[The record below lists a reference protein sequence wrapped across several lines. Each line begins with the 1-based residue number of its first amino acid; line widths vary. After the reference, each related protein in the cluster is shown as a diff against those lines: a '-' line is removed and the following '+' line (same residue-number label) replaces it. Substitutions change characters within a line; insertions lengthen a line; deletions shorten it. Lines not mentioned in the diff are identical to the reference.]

1 MLDFCYTTKKI
12 FFVVVCTNNSNYPRK
27 VEMTES
33 GKFIEIERDNPDND
47 CAIDKIDE
55 ENEVGINNDDNK
67 TVTDKE
73 RMPVTSSPNQSPGK
87 TVRIKENG
95 TQPNG
100 DKVGEVRLL
109 YDYLVILIDELLNA
123 LFERICIV

>member
-1 MLDFCYTTKKI
+1 MY
-12 FFVVVCTNNSNYPRK
+12 VVCTNNPNYPRK
-27 VEMTES
+27 VEITES
-33 GKFIEIERDNPDND
+33 GKFIEIERDNATND

-55 ENEVGINNDDNK
+55 ENEVGINNDNNK
-67 TVTDKE
+67 TATDKE

-100 DKVGEVRLL
+100 DKVGEVRVLHN
-109 YDYLVILIDELLNA
+109 YLVVLINKMLNA
-123 LFERICIV
+123 RFCYCLA